1 MFVNDLLASVGVG
14 LVSGVTSGLLGVSPG
29 GGLVIF
35 SIFLLGAEQHV
46 AQGISLVAQ
55 IPPISIS
62 GIRRY
67 WEKGSRSPVRWLAL
81 LTLGFI
87 VGGVGG
93 ALAAGS
99 VSSSVLRWTYVFYLM
114 ALDAL
119 MILRL
124 SHRPPEAMSGDR
136 AAQVHGAS
144 LLCVGAIARF
154 SSGFLGIGGGLAVT
168 AGLSGW
174 LKVPQHQAQL
184 ISLAM
189 SIIPTTIPAVYVY
202 WHQGWSASWLVIG
215 GVIVGLWAGTDLG
228 ARVANRFSETGLRR
242 MLVGFVSAMA
252 MYMAYKALAS

>member
-1 MFVNDLLASVGVG
+1 
-14 LVSGVTSGLLGVSPG
+14 
-29 GGLVIF
+29 
-35 SIFLLGAEQHV
+35 
-46 AQGISLVAQ
+46 
-55 IPPISIS
+55 
-62 GIRRY
+62 
-67 WEKGSRSPVRWLAL
+67 LAL

-144 LLCVGAIARF
+144 LLCVGAIAGF